1 MTNNDIKK
9 FCVNLAQA
17 ESEQE
22 VIKILNNVGLW
33 DRESVWVD
41 YDHNPNNFSTIG
53 NQQSSP
59 DTALVEKLINS
70 VDAVLTRECL
80 RKGIKPDSENAP
92 QSIAEAL
99 KDFFGVYDGKLSSID
114 ASQRAR
120 LAENILLVATGE
132 KSNPCYSIIDF
143 GEGQTPKRMPDTF
156 LSLNKSNKLKIP
168 FVQGKFNMGG
178 TGALQ
183 FCSIKHNL
191 QLIISRRD
199 PQIKQNDDETANK
212 WGFTII
218 RREDPRGG
226 MRSSSFRYLA
236 PEGKILMFDASTLP
250 LLPKEYPEAYGDDFE
265 HGTFIKLF
273 EYQLKG
279 FKTIVKFDLYYRL
292 ALLLTNV
299 ALPIKLYER
308 REGYRADS
316 YHIVLSG
323 LSVRLDE
330 DKSENLE
337 PNFPSSSDMKIMGQE
352 MKVLLYAFKKDK
364 REKYTR
370 NEGIIFIVNGQAH
383 GFLPQ
388 TFFDKKSVGMS
399 YLSDSILVIVDCSKF
414 TQRTR
419 EDLFMNSR
427 DRLRD
432 GVAIRYEIEKQL
444 EELIRNHPG
453 LRALREQRR
462 REEIENK
469 LQDSKPL
476 AEVIENIIKK
486 SPALSKLFLEGVR
499 IRNPFNLVDTKVS
512 TKFTGKKFP
521 SYFRLSKQYPK
532 ENPKSCPINRRYR
545 IQFETDAENEYFNR
559 DREPGQFS
567 IAFNDHVIQDFA
579 LNLWNGLATLTV
591 ELPSDIKVGDILF
604 FKTEITDNS
613 RIEPFYNEF
622 YVKVGEKEEKQSGG
636 GGKRKFPPDGNDS
649 EEIRKIPSSLDLP
662 TMIELRKNDSNWK
675 EHFRNKEDS
684 RDDDAGALSIKDA
697 GDNGYDFFI
706 NMDNVYLQTEVKGN
720 TKIDHRLL
728 EARFKYGMVLVGIS
742 LLDYF
747 EKKESEKSKTEE
759 TNDASMFKKIY
770 QLSKAISPILL
781 PMISSLGDLKIE
793 S

>member
-1 MTNNDIKK
+1 MKNNDIKK
-9 FCVNLAQA
+9 LCVNLAQA

-22 VIKILNNVGLW
+22 VIKILKNVGLW

-143 GEGQTPKRMPDTF
+143 GEGQTPRRMPDTF

-183 FCSIKHNL
+183 FCSTKHNL

-199 PQIKQNDDETANK
+199 PQIKQNDDETVNK

-218 RREDPRGG
+218 RREDPCGG

-236 PEGKILMFDASTLP
+236 PEGKISMFDASTLP
-250 LLPKEYPEAYGDDFE
+250 LLPKEYPEAYGDDFK

-279 FKTIVKFDLYYRL
+279 LKTIVKFDLYYRL

-308 REGYRADS
+308 RKGYRADS

-330 DKSENLE
+330 DKSDNIES
-337 PNFPSSSDMKIMGQE
+337 NFPSSSDMKIMGQE

-432 GVAIRYEIEKQL
+432 GVAIRHEIEKQL

-453 LRALREQRR
+453 LLALREQRR

-469 LQDSKPL
+469 LQDSKPF

-499 IRNPFNLVDTKVS
+499 IKNPFNLVDTKVS
-512 TKFTGKKFP
+512 TKFMGKRFP

-532 ENPKSCPINRRYR
+532 ENPKICSINRRYR

-567 IAFNDHVIQDFA
+567 IAFNDQVIQDFA

-613 RIEPFYNEF
+613 RIETFYNEF
-622 YVKVGEKEEKQSGG
+622 YVRVGEKEEKQSGG
-636 GGKRKFPPDGNDS
+636 GGKRKLPPDGNDS

-675 EHFRNKEDS
+675 EHFHNKEDS

-706 NMDNVYLQTEVKGN
+706 NMDNVYLQIEVKGN
-720 TKIDHRLL
+720 TKINHRLL

-759 TNDASMFKKIY
+759 TNDASIFKKIY

-781 PMISSLGDLKIE
+781 PMISSLGDLEIE

>member
-9 FCVNLAQA
+9 LCVNLAQA

-22 VIKILNNVGLW
+22 AVRIFKNVGLW
-33 DRESVWVD
+33 DRESVWID

-114 ASQRAR
+114 ASQRAK
-120 LAENILLVATGE
+120 LAENIFLVATGE

-218 RREDPRGG
+218 RREDPREG

-250 LLPKEYPEAYGDDFE
+250 LLPREYPEAYGDDFKY
-265 HGTFIKLF
+265 GTFIKLF

-388 TFFDKKSVGMS
+388 AFFDRKSVGMS
-399 YLSDSILVIVDCSKF
+399 YLSDSILIIVDCSKF

-427 DRLRD
+427 DRLRN

-591 ELPSDIKVGDILF
+591 ELPSDIKVGDILL

-622 YVKVGEKEEKQSGG
+622 YIKVGEQEEKQSGG
-636 GGKRKFPPDGNDS
+636 GGKRKLSPGGNDS

-675 EHFRNKEDS
+675 EHFQNKEDS
-684 RDDDAGALSIKDA
+684 KDDDASALSIKDA

-706 NMDNVYLQTEVKGN
+706 NMDNVYLQTEIKGN

-747 EKKESEKSKTEE
+747 EKKESEKSNAEE
-759 TNDASMFKKIY
+759 TNDKSMFKKIY

-781 PMISSLGDLKIE
+781 PMISSLGDLEIE

>member
-1 MTNNDIKK
+1 MMNNDIKEL
-9 FCVNLAQA
+9 CINLAQA
-17 ESEQE
+17 ESEQG
-22 VIKILNNVGLW
+22 VVKILKNAGLW
-33 DRESVWVD
+33 DRESAWID

-80 RKGIKPDSENAP
+80 RKGINPDSENAP

-114 ASQRAR
+114 ASQRAK

-199 PQIKQNDDETANK
+199 PKIKQNDDETANK

-236 PEGKILMFDASTLP
+236 PDGKILMFDALALP
-250 LLPKEYPEAYGDDFE
+250 LLPNEYPEAYGNDFE
-265 HGTFIKLF
+265 YGTFIKLF

-316 YHIVLSG
+316 YHIILSG

-337 PNFPSSSDMKIMGQE
+337 SNFPSSSDMKIMGQE

-388 TFFDKKSVGMS
+388 TFFDRKSVGMS
-399 YLSDSILVIVDCSKF
+399 YLSDSILIIVDCSKF

-532 ENPKSCPINRRYR
+532 ENPKPCPINRRYR

-591 ELPSDIKVGDILF
+591 ELPSDIKVGDILL

-622 YVKVGEKEEKQSGG
+622 YVRVGEQEKKQSGG
-636 GGKRKFPPDGNDS
+636 GGKRKLPPDGNDR

-675 EHFRNKEDS
+675 EHFQNKEES
-684 RDDDAGALSIKDA
+684 KDDDAGALSIKDA

-747 EKKESEKSKTEE
+747 EKKELEKSSTEE
-759 TNDASMFKKIY
+759 INDASMFKKIY

-781 PMISSLGDLKIE
+781 PMISSLGDLEIE

>member
-9 FCVNLAQA
+9 LCVNLAQA
-17 ESEQE
+17 ESEQGVIE
-22 VIKILNNVGLW
+22 VLKNVGLW

-70 VDAVLTRECL
+70 VDAVLMRECQ
-80 RKGIKPDSENAP
+80 RRGIKPDGSEAP
-92 QSIAEAL
+92 RSIQEAL
-99 KDFFGVYDGKLSSID
+99 KDFFGVYDGKLSSIG
-114 ASQRAR
+114 ASQRAK
-120 LAENILLVATGE
+120 LAENILLVATGQR
-132 KSNPCYSIIDF
+132 SNPCYSIIDF

-226 MRSSSFRYLA
+226 MRSSSFKYLA
-236 PEGKILMFDASTLP
+236 PEGKILMFDAPTLP
-250 LLPKEYPEAYGDDFE
+250 LLPGEYPEAYGNNFE

-279 FKTIVKFDLYYRL
+279 FKTTVKFDLYYRL
-292 ALLLTNV
+292 SLLLPNV

-308 REGYRADS
+308 RKDYIADS

-337 PNFPSSSDMKIMGQE
+337 PNFPSSSEMKIMDQE
-352 MKVLLYAFKKDK
+352 MKVLLYAFKKGK
-364 REKYTR
+364 RKTYTR
-370 NEGIIFIVNGQAH
+370 NEGIIFVVNGQAH

-388 TFFDKKSVGMS
+388 TFFGRKSVGMD
-399 YLSDSILVIVDCSKF
+399 YLSDSILIVVDCSKF

-432 GVAIRYEIEKQL
+432 GVPIRYEIEKQL

-476 AEVIENIIKK
+476 AEVIENIVKK
-486 SPALSKLFLEGVR
+486 SPSLSKLFLEGVR
-499 IRNPFNLVDTKVS
+499 IRNPFNLVDTKVG
-512 TKFTGKKFP
+512 TKFTGKEFP
-521 SYFRLSKQYPK
+521 SYFRLSKQFPK

-545 IQFETDAENEYFNR
+545 VQFETDAENEYFNR
-559 DREPGQFS
+559 DREPGKFS
-567 IAFNDHVIQDFA
+567 ITFNDHVIQDFA

-591 ELPSDIKVGDILF
+591 KLPSDIKVGDILF
-604 FKTEITDNS
+604 FKTEITDNF

-636 GGKRKFPPDGNDS
+636 SGKRKLPPDGNDD

-662 TMIELRKNDSNWK
+662 TVIELRKNDSNWK
-675 EHFRNKEDS
+675 EHFHDEENS
-684 RDDDAGALSIKDA
+684 RDDNAGGLSIKNA
-697 GDNGYDFFI
+697 GDNRYDFFI

-720 TKIDHRLL
+720 TKIDPRLL
-728 EARFKYGMVLVGIS
+728 EARFKYGMVLIGIS

-781 PMISSLGDLKIE
+781 PMISFLGDLEIE